1 MTSRPPW
8 LCTTGSLTCRCQRC
22 RDDMASKVNKKS
34 PSSRGFHL
42 SQEITRNQRAMEQQQ
57 DIAQQPERITHIS
70 NFMLCRPVVF
80 VNARS
85 CFNSCRADSPGETRN
100 TVRCASRLRSIAGHV
115 DLEARGARLAHGE
128 MAPRKS
134 LRPASGRWP
143 PRCRQSTTGTSSA
156 AGRGSGALSAPQ
168 REPSGQDGVGQF
180 PIRVV
185 MVHFFNDYGKK
196 HVALGADG
204 AEIFSR

>member
-1 MTSRPPW
+1 M
-8 LCTTGSLTCRCQRC
+8 GE
-22 RDDMASKVNKKS
+22 
-34 PSSRGFHL
+34 H
-42 SQEITRNQRAMEQQQ
+42 
-57 DIAQQPERITHIS
+57 DISALIAWCGTFAENESHIS
-70 NFMLCRPVVF
+70 IFMLCRPVVF

-168 REPSGQDGVGQF
+168 REPSGQDGVGYRFRCSQYALAA
-180 PIRVV
+180 I
-185 MVHFFNDYGKK
+185 NDRCELF
-196 HVALGADG
+196 ALGADW
-204 AEIFSR
+204 AESVLICRANSAAVIEIPLKYRNAAISFFVLGVRNDGNFLPFRP